1 MKALTYS
8 QYGGP
13 EVVQITEVETPTP
26 VPDEILVRVHASSV
40 NTGDWRIRA
49 AAFPGIMA
57 IPGRLMFGL
66 FRPRNPRLGSE
77 FAGVVDGVGASVS
90 KFEEGDLVFGMTP
103 LGGATA
109 EYLAVSDSSAVAKM
123 PASLGFED
131 AAGMPFG
138 GLCALV
144 FLGEYAA
151 LKPSQRVLIVGAS
164 GGVGAFAVQVAKAL
178 GAHVTAVSGPDS
190 QDFVASLGADET
202 VDYKTTDIAS
212 LGQRFEVV
220 FDTFGAISP
229 KASREL
235 LVEGGLFLP
244 LNFGLPEIGAALL
257 NRFRTRKI
265 RLAVN
270 PDRMEDM
277 ERLAKMIEKGVVCPV
292 VDSVYPLEEAVQA
305 HARVESRHKL
315 GAVVLRIV
323 DQTDL
328 T

>member
-8 QYGGP
+8 RFGGP
-13 EVVQITEVETPTP
+13 DVVQITEVERPAP
-26 VPDEILVRVHASSV
+26 KADEILVRVHASAV

-77 FAGVVDGVGASVS
+77 YAGVVQEAGALVSRFAEGDQVFGVMLSGGAS
-90 KFEEGDLVFGMTP
+90 
-103 LGGATA
+103 A
-109 EYLAVSDSSAVAKM
+109 EYLAVPEIDAITKM
-123 PASLGFED
+123 PASLTFED

-151 LKPSQRVLIVGAS
+151 LKPGQRVLIVGGS
-164 GGVGAFAVQVAKAL
+164 GGVGAFAVQIAKAL

-190 QDFVASLGADET
+190 QDFVTDLGADET
-202 VDYKTTDIAS
+202 VDYRTTDIAT
-212 LGQRFEVV
+212 LGERFEVV
-220 FDTFGAISP
+220 FDTFGAVSP
-229 KASREL
+229 KESRDL

-244 LNFGLPEIGAALL
+244 LNIGLREIGAALL
-257 NRFRTRKI
+257 NRLRARKI

-270 PDRMEDM
+270 PDRKEDM
-277 ERLAKMIEKGVVCPV
+277 ERLAQLVEDGMLRPI
-292 VDSVYPLEEAVQA
+292 VDSIYSLDDAAQA
-305 HARVESRHKL
+305 HARVESRHKK

-323 DQTDL
+323 DPAE
-328 T
+328 

>member
-13 EVVQITEVETPTP
+13 EVVQITEVAPPTP
-26 VPDEILVRVHASSV
+26 GPDQILIRVHASAV

-57 IPGRLMFGL
+57 IPGRLMFGPL
-66 FRPRNPRLGSE
+66 RPRNRRLGSE
-77 FAGVVDGVGASVS
+77 FAGVVEKVGASVS
-90 KFEEGDLVFGMTP
+90 RFKEGDRVFGMMP
-103 LGGATA
+103 MGGATA
-109 EYLAVSDSSAVAKM
+109 EYLAIGETSAVARM
-123 PASLGFED
+123 PASLSFEN

-151 LKPSQRVLIVGAS
+151 LKPGHRLLIVGAS

-178 GAHVTAVSGPDS
+178 GAHVTAVSGPES
-190 QDFVASLGADET
+190 QDFAAGLGADET
-202 VDYKTTDIAS
+202 VDYKTTNIAT

-220 FDTFGAISP
+220 FDTFGAVTP
-229 KASREL
+229 KMSRDL

-244 LNFGLPEIGAALL
+244 LNFGLLEIGAALL
-257 NRFRTRKI
+257 NRFKSRKI

-270 PDRMEDM
+270 PDHMEDM
-277 ERLAKMIEKGVVCPV
+277 ERFAQMVEEGAVRPV
-292 VDSVYPLEEAVQA
+292 VDNIYPMKEAAQA
-305 HARVESRHKL
+305 HRRVESRHKR

-323 DQTDL
+323 DQTE
-328 T
+328 